1 MTGKEV
7 MKVLGDLGI
16 TRDEFAGMM
25 GIKRSTMRT
34 CIYGNRISAK
44 MVERLRVMSGEK
56 EQEEEIAEVDAMIE
70 EVVKPLE
77 EVVRKMDKSDVRE
90 GKIYA
95 IPKNPYLRLVEFRD
109 GSHGKFRSKA
119 DAHLKLGEVISLRH
133 VEKDMWEVVK

>member
-77 EVVRKMDKSDVRE
+77 EVVRKMDESDVRE

-95 IPKNPYLRLVEFRD
+95 IPKNPFLRLVEFRD